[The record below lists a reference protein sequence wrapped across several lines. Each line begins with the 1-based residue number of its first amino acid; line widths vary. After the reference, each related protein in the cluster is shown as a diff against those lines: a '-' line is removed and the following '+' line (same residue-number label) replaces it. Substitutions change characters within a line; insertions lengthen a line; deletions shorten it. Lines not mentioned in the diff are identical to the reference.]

1 MIKMIVN
8 FEDLK
13 YLPTSLLL
21 SLAQRA
27 NFLWKDGKCDDV
39 AMHHITNAVSFQKY
53 GIEDVVEC
61 NDDTFNHVG
70 SIIFE
75 NNKIITMEE

>member
-1 MIKMIVN
+1 MIVN

-27 NFLWKDGKCDDV
+27 NFLWEDGKCDDV

-61 NDDTFNHVG
+61 NDDTLNSVKK
-70 SIIFE
+70 IIFQ
-75 NNKIITMEE
+75 NNKITTME